1 MTVSNSDSD
10 FSGKSC
16 LNRKPHGLL
25 DGRKFRERECAEKA
39 IEVLEALLPAGIHS
53 LQDA

>member
-1 MTVSNSDSD
+1 MA
-10 FSGKSC
+10 
-16 LNRKPHGLL
+16 
-25 DGRKFRERECAEKA
+25 RKFRERECAEKA